1 MSTGSASVSGG
12 ARWRPWRIIS
22 MRSEGSSAW
31 LLAPAALLLAV
42 CFVAPILVVFR
53 WSFFAD
59 GPTLEFY
66 REILGSTL
74 YRTILART
82 LVFSLV
88 AAVLS
93 VVIGYP
99 AAYFLA
105 TRPVHTRMN
114 WLAVVLLP
122 LWVSSLIRTYSWL
135 ILLGRE
141 GPANMALMALG
152 LTDQPIQ
159 FLYGRGIVYAAMVQ
173 VLLPMAVTIMYAGML
188 SIEQT
193 FIKAA
198 RILGASPAYAFR
210 KVFLPL
216 SASGI
221 TNALVICFVLSL
233 GFFITPNLL
242 GGPREAMISNMID
255 RAVNE
260 SLEWNLAAAL
270 GVVLLLVGIA
280 VAGILAFA
288 IRLLT
293 SPGRMPR

>member
-1 MSTGSASVSGG
+1 M
-12 ARWRPWRIIS
+12 
-22 MRSEGSSAW
+22 
-31 LLAPAALLLAV
+31 
-42 CFVAPILVVFR
+42 
-53 WSFFAD
+53 
-59 GPTLEFY
+59 
-66 REILGSTL
+66 
-74 YRTILART
+74 
-82 LVFSLV
+82 
-88 AAVLS
+88 
-93 VVIGYP
+93 
-99 AAYFLA
+99 
-105 TRPVHTRMN
+105 
-114 WLAVVLLP
+114 
-122 LWVSSLIRTYSWL
+122 SSLIRTYSWL